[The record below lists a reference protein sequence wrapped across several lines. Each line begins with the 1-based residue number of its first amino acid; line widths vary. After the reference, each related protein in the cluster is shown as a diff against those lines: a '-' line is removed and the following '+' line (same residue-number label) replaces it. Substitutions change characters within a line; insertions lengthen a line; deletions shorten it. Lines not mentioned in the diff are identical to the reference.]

1 MYCNLLVKI
10 YKIEYIYLQ
19 YVILIN
25 HSLLLLYVQYVAY
38 PDPSLHGILFN
49 RTFFGTWIYLDGSGF
64 KHFEKSA
71 PDLVKKF
78 LDLTFWTS

>member
-1 MYCNLLVKI
+1 MYT
-10 YKIEYIYLQ
+10 
-19 YVILIN
+19 
-25 HSLLLLYVQYVAY
+25 VQYVAY